1 MMESWPSWNFDG
13 VVVLFMELGDEEMS
27 SLNTRSRGGNAEGLD
42 SLLDWKGCADNSRL
56 LASVYEQTEKLSE
69 VQHGDTYRFQRQG
82 PAKARNMN
90 VKDDMKPHLWS
101 KENC

>member
-1 MMESWPSWNFDG
+1 M
-13 VVVLFMELGDEEMS
+13 LFVELGDEEMS
-27 SLNTRSRGGNAEGLD
+27 SFNTRSRGNAEGLD
-42 SLLDWKGCADNSRL
+42 SLLDRKGCADNCRM
-56 LASVYEQTEKLSE
+56 LALMFEQTEKLSE